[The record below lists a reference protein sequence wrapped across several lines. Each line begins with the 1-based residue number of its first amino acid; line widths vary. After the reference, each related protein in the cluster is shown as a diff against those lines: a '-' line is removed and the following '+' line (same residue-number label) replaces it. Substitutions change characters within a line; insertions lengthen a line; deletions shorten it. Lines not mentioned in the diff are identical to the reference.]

1 MDKALAGILVLALA
15 VSLFG
20 INHLLV
26 DDEAINEFTAG
37 IIAKGGYPEY
47 QDHPPAGPVSFYLF
61 SQARNALSGLGVSPP
76 IRLLSVLYGLLLI
89 ALTFRFALLA
99 FDRKT
104 AIISSAIIAFSF
116 YGLLARNIIDIDGN
130 LLTLLITASLYF
142 YYRAHIGR
150 ENRNSLLAMS
160 GIFFGLAML
169 TKYTAIAIIP
179 AIAVFELLGGKKP
192 EWKGV
197 AAAAAI
203 GIALFAIFPAISFA
217 TGNESVFL
225 KTIEWGGK
233 NVSGGGNIPVETAKA
248 GFKHV
253 YRIAEYGGPLLFFLP
268 LLGLLSKQR
277 KKALI
282 FWAFAIAALAMFI
295 LLAQKGQIE
304 RNQMIILPAL
314 SILAGAVAAEN
325 LESLKKNIHVIAGS
339 ALAFAAVLFAFQV
352 FRLHETFSIEHFDFA
367 LALKNPD
374 VWLAGTSG
382 PLVIMALWG
391 LLFTTIAALVLS
403 AVFLLAKSG
412 KAKALALALMIG
424 LGIAFNAV
432 LLSEYLF
439 FATTPD
445 YNQTMNGMAEFFH
458 ERGGIKPVFSTN
470 EDLAFYA
477 GEGFGS
483 FYHLDKSKSMQML
496 EGGGTALFLN
506 LPPRRGNDAWLELQK
521 KCPLAKTF
529 YSKGYE
535 TGFVF
540 SCPKQQLK

>member
-1 MDKALAGILVLALA
+1 VDRALAIILVLALV
-15 VSLFG
+15 VSLVG
-20 INHLLV
+20 IGHLLV
-26 DDEAINEFTAG
+26 DDEAINEFTIS

-61 SQARNALSGLGVSPP
+61 SQARNALSGLGGSLP
-76 IRLLSVLYGLLLI
+76 IRLLPVLYGLLLI
-89 ALTFRFALLA
+89 ALLFKFAVLA

-104 AIISSAIIAFSF
+104 AIISTAIMAFSF
-116 YGLLARNIIDIDGN
+116 YGLLARNIVDIDGN
-130 LLTLLITASLYF
+130 LLTLLMTASLYF
-142 YYRAHIGR
+142 YYRARIAT
-150 ENRNSLLAMS
+150 EKRNKLLVLS

-179 AIAVFELLGGKKP
+179 AIALFELFGEKK
-192 EWKGV
+192 EWMG
-197 AAAAAI
+197 AAAVFAI
-203 GIALFAIFPAISFA
+203 GIALFAIFPIAAIA
-217 TGNESVFL
+217 TGNEGVFL
-225 KTIEWGGK
+225 KTLEWGGK
-233 NVSGGGNIPVETAKA
+233 NVSGNGNFLAETVKSV
-248 GFKHV
+248 FKHV

-268 LLGLLSKQR
+268 LLGLLSRQR
-277 KKALI
+277 KKALF
-282 FWAFAIAALAMFI
+282 FWAFALSSLALFA
-295 LLAQKGQIE
+295 LLAQSGQIE
-304 RNQMIILPAL
+304 RNQMIMLPAL
-314 SILAGAVAAEN
+314 CIIAGSVVAEN
-325 LESLKKNIHVIAGS
+325 LESLKKNIQVIAGS

-352 FRLHETFSIEHFDFA
+352 FRLHETFSLEHFDLA

-391 LLFTTIAALVLS
+391 MLFAFLAGLSLS
-403 AVFLLAKSG
+403 AFFLLAKSG
-412 KAKALALALMIG
+412 KAKAIALALLLG
-424 LGIAFNAV
+424 LGVTFNAV

-458 ERGGIKPVFSTN
+458 ESGGTGPVFATN

-483 FYHLDKSKSMQML
+483 FYHIDKSGSIAVL
-496 EGGGTALFLN
+496 SGGGTALFLN
-506 LPPRRGNDAWLELQK
+506 MPPRKGNDAWLALQK
-521 KCPLAKTF
+521 ECLLAKTF

-540 SCPKQQLK
+540 SCPKNS